1 MKKSM
6 NQGGAAL
13 PANFL
18 LVKCSSFGVWATKMK
33 FQGSGLNASPEILSF
48 RWLLCEYIFFWVGGE
63 SVYFRRDMHSKV
75 PSSFMLVVM
84 ADGRPNLSSK
94 KLVDSHMHFSAGN
107 WNYRPTNICIETS
120 VWSAKGWCYWKCILN
135 NSPKLNF
142 GHLGLQLEHFTNKK
156 IGGKRLRPD
165 SSIFFY
171 VDLYGACARFL
182 HRGRVSQRNLI
193 TI

>member
-1 MKKSM
+1 
-6 NQGGAAL
+6 
-13 PANFL
+13 
-18 LVKCSSFGVWATKMK
+18 MK

-48 RWLLCEYIFFWVGGE
+48 RWLLCENIFIWVGNE

-107 WNYRPTNICIETS
+107 WNYRPTNICIEPS
-120 VWSAKGWCYWKCILN
+120 LWSAKGWCYWKWKLN

-156 IGGKRLRPD
+156 SEKKIWNTK
-165 SSIFFY
+165 FY
-171 VDLYGACARFL
+171 VCPDADRLLELLRLSAFWWQKIWLAL
-182 HRGRVSQRNLI
+182 LSS
-193 TI
+193 